1 MIKFFNL
8 RGTKFCNSEQKRHCD
23 QNCFGRFKFLA
34 NYFFNVSGSGKDSR
48 SCTSYIRLI
57 KHSVCHR
64 KH

>member
-34 NYFFNVSGSGKDSR
+34 NYFFNVSGSGKNSM
-48 SCTSYIRLI
+48 SFSSNL
-57 KHSVCHR
+57 CHR